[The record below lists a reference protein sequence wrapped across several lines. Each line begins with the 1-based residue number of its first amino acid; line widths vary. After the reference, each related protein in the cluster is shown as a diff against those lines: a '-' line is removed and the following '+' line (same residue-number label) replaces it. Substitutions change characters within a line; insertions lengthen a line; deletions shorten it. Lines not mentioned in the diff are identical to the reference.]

1 MWRAID
7 QMIGYLQA
15 KQPSENACQTM
26 RNLFLDYQKRL
37 PVYRNQSMSDLAY
50 ESKKE
55 EITVAQQ
62 QKVLGQIDEK
72 MRNNFRILSN
82 YFKAG
87 EISLEGWLNEL
98 IPDAKLRPF
107 LTPTSGAIIPEGHD
121 YTVRSEE
128 RR

>member
-1 MWRAID
+1 
-7 QMIGYLQA
+7 
-15 KQPSENACQTM
+15 
-26 RNLFLDYQKRL
+26 
-37 PVYRNQSMSDLAY
+37 MSDLAY

-55 EITVAQQ
+55 KITVAQQ

-121 YTVRSEE
+121 YTVLHHNGITELILRCNLRDAVKALVTSPAMCSAFFNASSGSWNGCQLS
-128 RR
+128 R